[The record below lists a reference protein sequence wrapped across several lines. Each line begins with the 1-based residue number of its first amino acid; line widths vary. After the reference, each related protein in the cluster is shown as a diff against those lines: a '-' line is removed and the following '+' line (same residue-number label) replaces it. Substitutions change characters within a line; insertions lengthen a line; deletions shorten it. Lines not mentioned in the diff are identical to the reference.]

1 MAPNEF
7 ITVLFA
13 SNPYSAELTLIIG
26 KEHLPFAIT
35 FGAMAFSTFVFD
47 TLDVSTR
54 LGRYL
59 IEELTGL
66 DGIEGATLGTLLTI
80 LPAAV
85 ILVNTDSGMWQQF
98 WTLFGAANQLLAAL
112 TLLVIS
118 AWLHQNWK
126 RLAFTFLPLIF
137 VLLTLS

>member
-1 MAPNEF
+1 IDNESHMHAVGYGAMLAEGFVALISLGIIMMMAPADVTGLKPGSIYGRGIGEF
-7 ITVLFA
+7 
-13 SNPYSAELTLIIG
+13 LTLIIG

-66 DGIEGATLGTLLTI
+66 TGIQGKILGTLLTI
-80 LPAAV
+80 LPPMV
-85 ILVNTDSGMWQQF
+85 IIMNTNSGMWAQF
-98 WTLFGAANQLLAAL
+98 WTLFG
-112 TLLVIS
+112 
-118 AWLHQNWK
+118 
-126 RLAFTFLPLIF
+126 
-137 VLLTLS
+137 